1 MNNRQKIRSRKS
13 GCQPESARGQL
24 ARGSTGKLPVGR
36 DSQAGYLPKKEA
48 K

>member
-1 MNNRQKIRSRKS
+1 MSNRQKIRSRKS
-13 GCQPESARGQL
+13 GCQPDSARGQL

-36 DSQAGYLPKKEA
+36 GSQAGYLPKKEA

>member
-1 MNNRQKIRSRKS
+1 MSNRQKIRNRKS
-13 GCQPESARGQL
+13 GCQPDSARGQL
-24 ARGSTGKLPVGR
+24 ARRSTGKLPVGR